1 LGRTSKTQAELEQHI
16 KSLSQQSSVS
26 EDEIRKL
33 AEASFKAAEA
43 MRRVAKANVDL
54 MVVMS
59 TFGAAKVAVDNVLA
73 SFETGA
79 VSLDRSIATIEAA
92 QENIGMGREGA
103 QALETSREAVLGVVG
118 GAGTSVGKAVNRSFD
133 RAQDVNQF
141 MGGIQGKL
149 AGLDLSQAE
158 PGKAKEQLR
167 TSLTAGLAADSDIR
181 QSIEAA
187 LADPDFDATGDITE
201 IIKKIKAGLDPLAA
215 AALESAKALAA
226 HQKVIVQL
234 TQQRRA
240 AELKYIETQKQAI
253 NQQLE
258 AAKLFEEFG
267 GAKLSTAQKSGARIA
282 QFNLTAKDAGVG
294 GLGTGSARDIGRVSQ
309 QIADKFQVQSTQA
322 MSGAGTFA
330 GAEGVDKDRRKEL
343 QSANKAL
350 IEFTKQRIGMLK
362 EELAIVQKKNAAE
375 KSALDKL
382 ISGDIEGFIEG
393 QAAAGAGAALRTGD
407 AGLAGLFGAGALGA
421 GFKTLAGQGLSGG
434 QMTRA
439 AGMTL
444 GAVGIQDPRSAQVL
458 AGTTAEAEAIKAQ
471 GRELSQS
478 LGAQAQQMADME
490 SMNVTAAEVKI
501 DAANVAFEQTMQ
513 SKVAQQDRAE
523 AMGRARGGL
532 IYASR
537 GVFVP
542 RGTDTVPAMLT
553 PGEFVVNRAS
563 VNRGNNLQIL
573 RAMNSKGPAGN
584 QPSTGAGMAA
594 GGQVGYYALGDLV
607 KQIGSVFSDAG
618 SSLTNVFASF
628 ESAVQTLQGMTFQ
641 HNVGPV
647 TATVDFLNLPNL
659 KEDIK
664 REVLDAVAGN
674 LSKKPVLSDS
684 DLPPQE

>member
-1 LGRTSKTQAELEQHI
+1 MARGGPAGRAREDADIRALEDDQALFMERQRLAA
-16 KSLSQQSSVS
+16 QQW
-26 EDEIRKL
+26 EDLQMQER
-33 AEASFKAAEA
+33 
-43 MRRVAKANVDL
+43 
-54 MVVMS
+54 
-59 TFGAAKVAVDNVLA
+59 LA
-73 SFETGA
+73 S
-79 VSLDRSIATIEAA
+79 
-92 QENIGMGREGA
+92 IG
-103 QALETSREAVLGVVG
+103 
-118 GAGTSVGKAVNRSFD
+118 
-133 RAQDVNQF
+133 
-141 MGGIQGKL
+141 
-149 AGLDLSQAE
+149 
-158 PGKAKEQLR
+158 
-167 TSLTAGLAADSDIR
+167 
-181 QSIEAA
+181 
-187 LADPDFDATGDITE
+187 TE
-201 IIKKIKAGLDPLAA
+201 RIPPVPAA
-215 AALESAKALAA
+215 AP
-226 HQKVIVQL
+226 
-234 TQQRRA
+234 
-240 AELKYIETQKQAI
+240 
-253 NQQLE
+253 
-258 AAKLFEEFG
+258 
-267 GAKLSTAQKSGARIA
+267 
-282 QFNLTAKDAGVG
+282 QFQG
-294 GLGTGSARDIGRVSQ
+294 GLG
-309 QIADKFQVQSTQA
+309 
-322 MSGAGTFA
+322 
-330 GAEGVDKDRRKEL
+330 
-343 QSANKAL
+343 
-350 IEFTKQRIGMLK
+350 
-362 EELAIVQKKNAAE
+362 
-375 KSALDKL
+375 
-382 ISGDIEGFIEG
+382 
-393 QAAAGAGAALRTGD
+393 
-407 AGLAGLFGAGALGA
+407 
-421 GFKTLAGQGLSGG
+421 
-434 QMTRA
+434 
-439 AGMTL
+439 
-444 GAVGIQDPRSAQVL
+444 
-458 AGTTAEAEAIKAQ
+458 GTTAEAEAIKAQ